1 MQQTTL
7 FDVGPPAPSPEPD
20 EAKKVV
26 WALTYTR
33 TLVRSHLPNDPLLG
47 TSYCGQAVRVAGKK
61 YFTPEAVAEKRWKEE
76 DNGSVKGDGSDLSFM
91 EVLRTYGPAAFD
103 NEIVWS
109 MQGKN
114 AEVQPL
120 ANAKEIALIAERGG
134 TVRDLTP
141 EARIKQT
148 FNRQKGGKAMKA
160 WYESL
165 QGAFAAKRWK
175 IFQDAMRKHVET
187 FGTAYVSRQHVTAQG
202 YHLGSAASNVRSQG
216 NFVDGFPERRVWL
229 DALPHWTWNALESD
243 EYRQQLSER
252 VAAQKAGLSS
262 DEKAEIERKR
272 RATFDAKSEEE
283 KAEIARKISETKS
296 AKSDEEKA
304 EIVRKYKEK
313 MNTKSEEEKAEIVR
327 KISETK
333 SAKSDEEKAEIVR
346 KIREN
351 RNAKSEEQK
360 AEIVRKRKATM
371 ATEES
376 KAKRSKIAKD
386 MHANETP
393 EQKEARLKKQKATMS
408 TEESKTK
415 RSKLAKDQAAREK
428 ERDPDGRSKRIKA
441 DWATRL
447 RDELVRARALPPS
460 PFVKSKKMR
469 ETMWEE
475 LGTRYMIQKGH
486 IYRVNK
492 DGNMRPARHGR
503 PPRGPGA
510 RGLLRE

>member
-1 MQQTTL
+1 MGVVFVWTFEIICSLCTTPNQPIAARTGSGARACAQMQQTTL

-351 RNAKSEEQK
+351 RKCQVRGAEGRDSSEAQGDHGHRGVQGQAQQDSQGHACQRDARTEGGAPEE
-360 AEIVRKRKATM
+360 AEGDDVHRGV
-371 ATEES
+371 
-376 KAKRSKIAKD
+376 
-386 MHANETP
+386 
-393 EQKEARLKKQKATMS
+393 
-408 TEESKTK
+408 
-415 RSKLAKDQAAREK
+415 KDQAQQARQGPGGAREG
-428 ERDPDGRSKRIKA
+428 EGPRRAQQA
-441 DWATRL
+441 D
-447 RDELVRARALPPS
+447 
-460 PFVKSKKMR
+460 KGG
-469 ETMWEE
+469 
-475 LGTRYMIQKGH
+475 LGHQ
-486 IYRVNK
+486 
-492 DGNMRPARHGR
+492 AS
-503 PPRGPGA
+503 
-510 RGLLRE
+510 